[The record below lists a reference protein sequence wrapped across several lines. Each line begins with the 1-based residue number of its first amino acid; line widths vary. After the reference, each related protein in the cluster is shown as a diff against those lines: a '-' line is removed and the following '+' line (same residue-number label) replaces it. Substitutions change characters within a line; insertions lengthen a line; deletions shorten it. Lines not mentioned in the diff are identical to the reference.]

1 MSIVVGYDESPG
13 SDRALE
19 AGIEMAQRFAAP
31 LVLVFGARP
40 PGGVG
45 EEFAAHLEGLEELGH
60 RAVQH
65 AMHRAEVRGVPTE
78 VEVVRAKPA
87 DALVEV
93 ADRRAARMIVVGSF
107 GESPIRGALLG
118 STPHRLLHISNRPVL
133 VVPPGVASAQG
144 PG

>member
-19 AGIEMAQRFAAP
+19 EGIEMAQRFAAP
-31 LVLVFGARP
+31 LGLVFGARP
-40 PGGVG
+40 PGGAG
-45 EEFAAHLEGLEELGH
+45 EEFAAHMAALEELGH
-60 RAVQH
+60 RAMQH
-65 AMHRAEVRGVPTE
+65 ALQRAEVCGVPAE

-118 STPHRLLHISNRPVL
+118 STPHRLLRLSNRPVL
-133 VVPPGVASAQG
+133 VVPPGDTTG
-144 PG
+144 